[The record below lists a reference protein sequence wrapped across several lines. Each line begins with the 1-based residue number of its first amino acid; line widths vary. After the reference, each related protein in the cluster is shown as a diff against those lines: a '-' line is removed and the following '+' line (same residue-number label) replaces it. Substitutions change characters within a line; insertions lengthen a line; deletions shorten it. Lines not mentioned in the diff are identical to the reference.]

1 MPQFQHKARSCYP
14 AMCSPGSLR
23 FRCPLS
29 SAYIEIQITLIT
41 TSRPL
46 FSPPSYLKLHMPSV
60 FSFQYAP
67 VALCMPL
74 LPTWGFPSVPMASVF
89 TSLVDTLPSLSVEG
103 MEDSRVALD
112 LLSVEVGTRCCMMVL
127 LTAYL

>member
-1 MPQFQHKARSCYP
+1 MPQFQHKARSCHP

-23 FRCPLS
+23 LRCPLS
-29 SAYIEIQITLIT
+29 SAYIAIQITLIT

-89 TSLVDTLPSLSVEG
+89 TSLVDILPSLSVEG

-112 LLSVEVGTRCCMMVL
+112 LLSVEEGTRCCMMVL